1 MQEENTRKMFIY
13 QGKVSRSL
21 NIFNMIFIIFIIS
34 TFSMFSIYDIIQNKM
49 FNHHEEVRL
58 SLNKYDINMIS
69 NLFIITFNIFNKIS
83 FNINV
88 SDEGE
93 V

>member
-1 MQEENTRKMFIY
+1 MFLIY
-13 QGKVSRSL
+13 
-21 NIFNMIFIIFIIS
+21 N
-34 TFSMFSIYDIIQNKM
+34 IIQNKM

-83 FNINV
+83 FNIQCFRRGR
-88 SDEGE
+88 SMS
-93 V
+93 